1 MEPLCDAA
9 KVLKS
14 CGVRVTPAR
23 VVLLEKLHSRRGPF
37 TARELHS
44 NLPAGSADLVTVYR
58 FLALLVKTN
67 LVREIAGTDGVA
79 YYEMACVHNP
89 VHPHFECLS
98 CGRLFC
104 LPLFR
109 EEDSDRVLGYGT
121 GHCVES
127 VSVVFRGTCADC
139 LANDLEEGKK

>member
-1 MEPLCDAA
+1 MESLCDAA

-14 CGVRVTPAR
+14 SGVRVTPAR
-23 VVLLEKLHSRRGPF
+23 VVLLEALHSRRGLF
-37 TARELHS
+37 TARELHAS
-44 NLPAGSADLVTVYR
+44 LSAKGPDLVTVYR
-58 FLALLVKTN
+58 FLALLVRAG
-67 LVREIAGTDGVA
+67 LAREIAGTDGVA
-79 YYEMACVHNP
+79 YYEMACIHNP

-109 EEDSDRVLGYGT
+109 EEDAARVLGYGT

-127 VSVVFRGTCADC
+127 VSIVFRGTCSDC
-139 LANDLEEGKK
+139 LVTDLEEGKK

>member
-1 MEPLCDAA
+1 MEPLSDAA

-14 CGVRVTPAR
+14 NGVRVTPAR
-23 VVLLEKLHSRRGPF
+23 VVLLEALHSRRGPF
-37 TARELHS
+37 TAQELHA
-44 NLPAGSADLVTVYR
+44 NLLARSVDLVTVYR
-58 FLALLVKTN
+58 FLALVVKTG
-67 LVREIAGTDGVA
+67 LAREIVGSDGVA

-109 EEDSDRVLGYGT
+109 EEDADRVLAYGA
-121 GHCVES
+121 GHRVES
-127 VSVVFRGTCADC
+127 VSVVFRGTCASC
-139 LANDLEEGKK
+139 LANELEEGKK